1 MALDRDQLARAAV
14 SVLDAE
20 GASGLTMRRL
30 AAEVGAAP
38 MSAYT
43 HVRNK
48 DDLVEL
54 ALDSVVAEVELPEPD
69 GRVRRPA
76 RRLAAGL
83 RAALL
88 AHPGVAEVARSTG
101 LRGTAA
107 DALRARMGDCLRAA
121 GVEEADANAAVA
133 ALVAAAVAVPHPP
146 GGGDDA
152 FAGAVELVLTG
163 AADRRRKR

>member
-14 SVLDAE
+14 ALLDAE

-30 AAEVGAAP
+30 ASEVGAAP

-54 ALDSVVAEVELPEPD
+54 ALDSVIAAVELPEAD

-83 RAALL
+83 RGALL

-101 LRGTAA
+101 LRGPAA
-107 DALRARMGDCLRAA
+107 DALRARLAACLRAA
-121 GVEEADANAAVA
+121 GVGDADADAAVA
-133 ALVAAAVAVPHPP
+133 ALVAAAVAVPHAAD
-146 GGGDDA
+146 GDDDA
-152 FAGAVELVLTG
+152 FARAVELVLTG
-163 AADRRRKR
+163 AADRRRKP